1 MIGAVG
7 MSSPYMNSVPYTN
20 NRTQMNVNAT
30 EDAGKVQ
37 SDECQTCKNRKYK
50 DGSDEMVSFKTPG
63 HISPGES
70 YSKVMAH
77 EKEHVANAVSEGR
90 KENKE
95 LVSVSVSLQTAV
107 CPECGD
113 SYVSGG
119 TTTSTMKTYKDD
131 PYSQNRKSFEQEMT
145 KGKHIDYV
153 A

>member
-1 MIGAVG
+1 MPFNFYCCDF
-7 MSSPYMNSVPYTN
+7 STY
-20 NRTQMNVNAT
+20 
-30 EDAGKVQ
+30 
-37 SDECQTCKNRKYK
+37 
-50 DGSDEMVSFKTPG
+50 
-63 HISPGES
+63 
-70 YSKVMAH
+70 
-77 EKEHVANAVSEGR
+77 
-90 KENKE
+90 
-95 LVSVSVSLQTAV
+95 VSVSLQTAV